1 MGEPLDPFEDHYW
14 RDIVPQETLDVYR
27 VYRRETHLGAGP
39 VALLAVDLFRGVFPD
54 GPTPLAE
61 AVRSNPRSCGIHAWR
76 AKPVLRD
83 LFALLRAHGSDI
95 IYSTQATADAGTAA
109 AATHRP
115 ASERDAGDVALHP
128 DFAPSSEDLIVHK
141 SRASVFF
148 ETSLAAHLHDRGIGT
163 LVICGETTSGCVRA
177 TAVDAFSHGF
187 HVVVVED
194 AVFDRSPL
202 SHAMSLFDLHH
213 KYADV
218 MPLAE
223 LAAKLPGA
231 PLEATRSLRT
241 GLSTG

>member
-1 MGEPLDPFEDHYW
+1 MGVSLDPFEDHCW
-14 RDIVPQETLDVYR
+14 RDVVPQETLDVYR

-39 VALLAVDLFRGVFPD
+39 VALLAVDLFRGVFPE
-54 GPTPLAE
+54 GPVPLAE
-61 AVRSNPRSCGIHAWR
+61 AVRSNPRSCGIHAWQ
-76 AKPVLRD
+76 AKPVLRE
-83 LFALLRAHGSDI
+83 LLALMRMHGSDV
-95 IYSTQATADAGTAA
+95 IYSTQATAGAGTAA

-115 ASERDAGDVALHP
+115 ASERDADDVALHP
-128 DFAPSSEDLIVHK
+128 EFAPAEGDLVVRK

-148 ETSLAAHLHDRGIGT
+148 GTSLAAHLNDRGIGT

-177 TAVDAFSHGF
+177 TAVDAFSHGL

-223 LAAKLPGA
+223 LAAKLPDA
-231 PLEATRSLRT
+231 PQEPAGPRA
-241 GLSTG
+241 G